1 MNGLDQIW
9 LVILAL
15 AVVTGFIRFSFLG
28 LLRGRQVPPRM
39 KTALEFVPAT
49 VLPALVVPMILYA
62 PRSEALTADQIA
74 EPHRML
80 AGAFALIVGLAS
92 RNMVATVVAGMAAFV
107 ALRGAGF

>member
-9 LVILAL
+9 LVIVAL
-15 AVVTGFIRFSFLG
+15 AVVTGLIRFSFLG
-28 LLRGRQVPPRM
+28 LLRGGEVPPRM

-62 PRSEALTADQIA
+62 PRSEALTAHQIA

-80 AGAFALIVGLAS
+80 AAVFALGVGLAT
-92 RNMVATVVAGMAAFV
+92 RNMVATVVGGMAAFI
-107 ALRGAGF
+107 ALRAAGL